1 MTADQRQEV
10 ETRLEYVGMLRIL
23 AGVPAHMTDRAAID
37 AGLLFREQVAGRVS
51 YRLPLA
57 A

>member
-10 ETRLEYVGMLRIL
+10 ARRFEYVSMLREL
-23 AGVPAHMTDRAAID
+23 AGVPAHMTDREAID
-37 AGLLFREQVAGRVS
+37 AGLLVREQVAGRVF